1 MWLCWLFY
9 FQFKKLKGKSYFL
22 SQRVCS
28 FPTYEKI
35 CILKK
40 QATEVILVGWFSKC
54 QSIKKVSGRR
64 FIKGLYHVL
73 FSFRFVN
80 NIPAGQGKMRLT
92 KIFDHWGDVL
102 ICLLI
107 NTSAPSHWLKSV
119 AWSAGPVLKFRDI
132 PDCLCHLS
140 TRAEKRASKMLRS
153 LKHSSSERKLK
164 PCNSKYHES
173 QQFSKLSTF
182 QIHVSS

>member
-1 MWLCWLFY
+1 MPVLLLVEKKIKGF
-9 FQFKKLKGKSYFL
+9 FKSAHLHFSLVWNIYI
-22 SQRVCS
+22 
-28 FPTYEKI
+28 P
-35 CILKK
+35 KK
-40 QATEVILVGWFSKC
+40 YATEVILVGWFSKC

-140 TRAEKRASKMLRS
+140 TRAAKTCEQNASKPETLF
-153 LKHSSSERKLK
+153 EWT
-164 PCNSKYHES
+164 E
-173 QQFSKLSTF
+173 T
-182 QIHVSS
+182 